1 MVDGVPALQMD
12 ILNQRY
18 LSSSYAKVQ
27 FKLQKALLADN
38 HPVGQGELFPHSGY
52 GQTCKSALC
61 QKRTLLASW
70 YVSLPGAGKDVHRA
84 YASATPSRISKD

>member
-61 QKRTLLASW
+61 QKRKLIMRLKRK
-70 YVSLPGAGKDVHRA
+70 P
-84 YASATPSRISKD
+84 